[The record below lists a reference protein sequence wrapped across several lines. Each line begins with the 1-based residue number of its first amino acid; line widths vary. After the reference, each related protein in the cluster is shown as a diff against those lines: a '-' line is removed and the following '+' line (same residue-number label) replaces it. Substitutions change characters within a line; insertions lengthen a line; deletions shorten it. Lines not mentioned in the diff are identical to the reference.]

1 MLEKIGSCRISP
13 INFLLHLMQSRVAR
27 RARKFTILSCLM
39 TVVDGESVLLIGR
52 GSANCAY
59 SALISEHPFILFD
72 REAIFSFQITLE
84 IPQLE
89 SFRVFSPANFR
100 IFTRSFS

>member
-27 RARKFTILSCLM
+27 RAQKFTILSCLM

-59 SALISEHPFILFD
+59 SALISEHTFILFH
-72 REAIFSFQITLE
+72 RESIFSFQVTLE
-84 IPQLE
+84 ILKFIFIRILFP
-89 SFRVFSPANFR
+89 FSLR
-100 IFTRSFS
+100 RSKR